1 MTFDAFAD
9 AAQFVPLLSLILLI
23 LLELIPV
30 ARILRRAGF
39 RRIWCII
46 AVLPMVNV
54 VGLWM
59 FALRRW
65 PALLTRIPLK
75 SQTER

>member
-1 MTFDAFAD
+1 MTPETLANAG
-9 AAQFVPLLSLILLI
+9 QFVPLLLILLVV
-23 LLELIPV
+23 LPPV

-46 AVLPMVNV
+46 AALPILNV
-54 VGLWM
+54 VGLWI

-65 PALLTRIPLK
+65 PPLGVALE
-75 SQTER
+75 SQTEL